1 MKIFAV
7 DSTAKTA
14 SVALCEDGRL
24 LAQFTQNG
32 TNTHSETLLPMTDVL
47 LRSMNC
53 DISDIDLFALSAGP
67 GSFTGVRI
75 GAATIKGLAHTAQKP
90 CVGVSTLK
98 ALAYN
103 LICFEGALVCP
114 VMDAR
119 RNQFYTATF
128 RVTGGSLERIADDRA
143 ISIDQFTNEV
153 LSFGEQIYLCGDG
166 YNLAKNALGT
176 EFSFDTPEPLIY
188 QSAYSVAQVAKESF
202 AQNGGVSADSLRP
215 TYLRLPQAERDRLAA
230 MENK

>member
-14 SVALCEDGRL
+14 SVALCEDRVL

-32 TNTHSETLLPMTDVL
+32 GNTHSETLLPMTEVL
-47 LRSMNC
+47 LRSMKTAVA
-53 DISDIDLFALSAGP
+53 DIDLFAVSAGP

-75 GAATIKGLAHTAQKP
+75 GAATIKGLSHSSNKP

-103 LICFEGALVCP
+103 LLSSERRYICP

-119 RNQFYTATF
+119 RGQFYTAIFLSQNGEIT
-128 RVTGGSLERIADDRA
+128 RISDD
-143 ISIDQFTNEV
+143 S
-153 LSFGEQIYLCGDG
+153 
-166 YNLAKNALGT
+166 ALGT
-176 EFSFDTPEPLIY
+176 EEFVESVKALGEKVFLCGDAYSLALRALGDELCNETPEALRY
-188 QSAYSVAQVAKESF
+188 QSAYSVACVALEEYL
-202 AQNGGVSADSLRP
+202 AGRAVTPDELRP

-230 MENK
+230 LGSK